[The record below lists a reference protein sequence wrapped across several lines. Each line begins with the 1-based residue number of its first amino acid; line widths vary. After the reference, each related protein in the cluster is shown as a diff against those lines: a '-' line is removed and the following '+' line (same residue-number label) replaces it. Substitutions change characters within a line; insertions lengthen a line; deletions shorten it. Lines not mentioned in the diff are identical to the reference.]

1 MNFQLVLIK
10 PEGFGFVESFR
21 EVIEVLQEG
30 LVTLGHSVRIQTN
43 RIDSDG
49 IAVIFGIHHL
59 DPAHVERLPPQSI
72 IYNLEQLAPGYP
84 WFSEPYVKLLTRFRV
99 WDYSARNVAYLRRQ
113 GRPAAVSHLPFGY
126 SPCLARV
133 PAAQTE
139 DVDVLFFGVNTDRR
153 GRVLQAL
160 VERGL
165 NVVALSNVWGAER
178 DAWIARA
185 KVVLNMHQA
194 DIGEFESVRV
204 LFLLANGKA
213 VVSETAPDEPIDAA
227 LQGAFCAVP
236 HAGLVEACV
245 QLVAD
250 GEARRALQL
259 RARAAAVSEALSF
272 LPWLARAAVSI
283 APPDT
288 LTGPTVDAIST
299 QQDETNSP
307 HDWSSG
313 FRVALFGQFR
323 SATGLGTTARHTA
336 RCLLEAGVALSLHN
350 LDSYCPAG
358 DLTEELSRL
367 EPHFVGADAAAD
379 CPVAIYSMPVADF
392 SRLEQQSS
400 IAPRPGT
407 LHAGIIWWETTKLNP
422 QWSAALARLDAVVG
436 YSGFITGVA
445 ANTLPLTP
453 VLTGRQPL
461 YLPEDIRP
469 DRAGLGL
476 PDNATVFLASL
487 DPNSDPVRKN
497 PMAVIAAFR
506 QAFADRAAE
515 VRLVLRLNNAEATEV
530 GRETLRQLIEAA
542 AGDPRIGFATVP
554 MSYRAVLTLYAS
566 ADVHVS
572 LHRAEGLGLGMLES
586 MRLGVPVIAT
596 GWSGNMSYMDQRSAC
611 LVRYRLI
618 DVAGEHVNYRTET
631 LGSGAVWADPVME
644 DAVAWMRHLHN
655 HPDQRQ
661 RIGDAG
667 RQRAERYQADATRLD
682 WLHELEQIWS
692 MSGSLPSAPDKYRS
706 GSLSA

>member
-43 RIDSDG
+43 RIDPDG

-113 GRPAAVSHLPFGY
+113 GRSAAVSHLPFGY
-126 SPCLARV
+126 SPCLVRV
-133 PAAQTE
+133 PTAQTE
-139 DVDVLFFGVNTDRR
+139 DVDVLFFGVKTERR
-153 GRVLQAL
+153 QRVIQAL

-213 VVSETAPDEPIDAA
+213 VVSETAPDEHIDAA
-227 LQGAFCAVP
+227 LQGTFFAVP
-236 HAGLVEACV
+236 HAGLVDACV

-250 GEARRALQL
+250 DAARRTLQF
-259 RARAAAVSEALSF
+259 RARAAAVAEAVSV
-272 LPWLARAAVSI
+272 LPWLARATQAI
-283 APPDT
+283 APPGT
-288 LTGPTVDAIST
+288 VTGPAVDAVSAR
-299 QQDETNSP
+299 QDESNSP
-307 HDWSSG
+307 HRWSSG

-336 RCLLEAGVALSLHN
+336 RCLLEAGVPLSLHN
-350 LDSYCPAG
+350 LDSFCPAG

-367 EPHFVGADAAAD
+367 EPHFVGGEPAAD

-392 SRLEQQSS
+392 PRLKQPTAATQQ
-400 IAPRPGT
+400 RGT

-422 QWSAALARLDAVVG
+422 QWSVALARLDAVVG
-436 YSGFITGVA
+436 YSGFVTGVA

-461 YLPEDIRP
+461 YLPEGIRP

-476 PDNATVFLASL
+476 PDHATVFLASL

-497 PMAVIAAFR
+497 PVAVIAAFR
-506 QAFADRAAE
+506 QAFADQAAD
-515 VRLVLRLNNAEATEV
+515 VRLVLRLNNAEATDV

-554 MSYRAVLTLYAS
+554 LSYRAVLTLYAS

-618 DVAGEHVNYRTET
+618 DVAGKHANYRPET
-631 LGSGAVWADPVME
+631 LGSGAVWADPLIE
-644 DAVAWMRHLHN
+644 DAAAWMRHLHS
-655 HPDQRQ
+655 HPEERR

-667 RQRAERYQADATRLD
+667 RQRAEHYQAEAVRLD

-692 MSGSLPSAPDKYRS
+692 TSGLLPAVPGKFRS
-706 GSLSA
+706 GGRSG